1 LSSGPARLR
10 TRILLRLFDACE
22 FSALANFEANQLR
35 KNLAVASAITAAIAA
50 ASATPVATASAAT
63 ASPTATT
70 TVSAAITAASATPSA
85 TTAFSLRTSFIH
97 YQRAAKEV
105 FAIESCNRLFRCAV
119 VVNLSE
125 TETTRLSCKTIAEQR
140 QRIRLNADLSEQRL
154 HLLFCC
160 FEREVPNVQFLHGRS
175 PGPCKY
181 GTHQRN

>member
-1 LSSGPARLR
+1 LSSGPAHLR
-10 TRILLRLFDACE
+10 TRIPQRLFDARE
-22 FSALANFEANQLR
+22 FSALANFKANQLR

-63 ASPTATT
+63 ASSTATT
-70 TVSAAITAASATPSA
+70 TMSAAITAASATPSA

-119 VVNLSE
+119 IVNLSE
-125 TETTRLSCKTIAEQR
+125 TETARLSCKTIAEQR

-175 PGPCKY
+175 PGPCKH